1 MTTVDGRAIYWDP
14 FDIDLDTAPYEMWRR
29 MRDEAPVYRN
39 DRYDFFALSRYADV
53 VAASRDP
60 ATFSSARGTVL
71 ELMGPDL
78 SGRSSIIFM
87 DPPEHDSLR
96 ALVSRAFTPR
106 RVAALE
112 EGVRAVCREY
122 LDPQVGGGGFDYLR
136 DFGAQLPSR
145 VISMLLGVP
154 ESDRQHVLELID
166 TVFHIEPGVGMV
178 NDISFGAQ
186 IQLHEYLGAQLT
198 ERRRSPRDD
207 LLTALT
213 QAEVHDGDTVRR
225 LTDQ

>member
-145 VISMLLGVP
+145 VISSVAAQVKLGCCAMRSQIPKLL
-154 ESDRQHVLELID
+154 I
-166 TVFHIEPGVGMV
+166 
-178 NDISFGAQ
+178 FGW
-186 IQLHEYLGAQLT
+186 T
-198 ERRRSPRDD
+198 
-207 LLTALT
+207 
-213 QAEVHDGDTVRR
+213 
-225 LTDQ
+225 